1 MYSTLHTRIGD
12 QRSAERFDATMPVV
26 VAGAPG
32 LTHNISAQGVYFE
45 TDAEQKVGA
54 LVNFTIEYSLYG
66 RKRRLLCEGKVVRVE
81 RQGGRVGVAA
91 RLVAP
96 FFEDPAPG
104 A

>member
-1 MYSTLHTRIGD
+1 MRGTPHIRIRD
-12 QRSAERFDATMPVV
+12 KRAAERFDATMPVV

-45 TDAEQKVGA
+45 TDAEQRVGA

-81 RQGGRVGVAA
+81 KQNGRIGVAA